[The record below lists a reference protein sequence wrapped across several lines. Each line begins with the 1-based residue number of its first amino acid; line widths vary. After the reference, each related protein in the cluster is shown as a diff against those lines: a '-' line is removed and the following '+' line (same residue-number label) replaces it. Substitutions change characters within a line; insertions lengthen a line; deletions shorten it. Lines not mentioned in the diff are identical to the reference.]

1 MLISVV
7 SFTSNISGLR
17 VLVFKST
24 GRQIVLLQ
32 IALVVQYCFGEGD
45 MHFPPRED
53 VYERDCY
60 PLNPQPLTG
69 RLNAITFSL
78 QMEMLRQKIYL
89 FFFFAQLHFFDKCLQ
104 RCKEDQHLLIALS
117 ISSV

>member
-1 MLISVV
+1 
-7 SFTSNISGLR
+7 
-17 VLVFKST
+17 
-24 GRQIVLLQ
+24 
-32 IALVVQYCFGEGD
+32 

-89 FFFFAQLHFFDKCLQ
+89 FFF
-104 RCKEDQHLLIALS
+104 LLSCTSLINAYRDVKRTN
-117 ISSV
+117 ISLLL